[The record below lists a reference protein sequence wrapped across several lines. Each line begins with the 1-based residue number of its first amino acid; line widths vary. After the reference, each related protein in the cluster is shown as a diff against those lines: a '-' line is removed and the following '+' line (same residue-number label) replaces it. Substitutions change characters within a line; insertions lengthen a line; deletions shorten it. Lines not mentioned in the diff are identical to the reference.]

1 MEDQMPETWEWEPEH
16 DKGLEE
22 LRKNNPMEPAAIL
35 EMLERIRNYLN
46 RMCHTGIEWLE
57 FQAD

>member
-22 LRKNNPMEPAAIL
+22 LRKNKPMESAAIL
-35 EMLERIRNYLN
+35 EMLERIKNYLN
-46 RMCHTGIEWLE
+46 HMCHTGIEWLK
-57 FQAD
+57 F